1 MKTSLL
7 KVAAAAVLAASAT
20 SSFAVTC
27 ALHLSNAGISTTGF
41 SCVHNTSNNVITI
54 SETYTTVGLGSV
66 VFEGLDSGVDY
77 TVIKR
82 VTNNTGLD
90 WTRMANELLDPANDG
105 NDGTDP
111 AVQPSFVPAGFSTSN
126 DNDGLSF
133 AQGSGI
139 PRVSSAFASVFSDE
153 LTDARDFI
161 DFFGGTV
168 ANGAS
173 FTMEFGLRDNANN
186 QPFLLVQRANASSRE
201 LPEPTTLLLVGA
213 ALAGLGLAR
222 RRA

>member
-7 KVAAAAVLAASAT
+7 KVAAAALLAASAT
-20 SSFAVTC
+20 GSFALTC
-27 ALHLSNAGISTTGF
+27 ELHSSNVGISSSGF
-41 SCVHNTSNNVITI
+41 SCTLSGNTITI
-54 SETYTTVGLGSV
+54 EETYTKVGLGSV
-66 VFEGLDSGVDY
+66 VFTGLTTFENY
-77 TVIKR
+77 TVVKR

-105 NDGTDP
+105 NDATDP
-111 AVQPSFVPAGFSTSN
+111 AVQPAFVPTGFSTSN

-139 PRVSSAFASVFSDE
+139 PRVSSAFANVFSDE
-153 LTDARDFI
+153 LSDARDFI

-168 ANGAS
+168 ANGGS
-173 FTMEFGLRDNANN
+173 FSMSFGLRDNANN
-186 QPFLLVQRANASSRE
+186 QPFLLVQRANASSRNV
-201 LPEPTTLLLVGA
+201 PEPTTLLLVGA
-213 ALAGLGLAR
+213 ALAGLGVAR